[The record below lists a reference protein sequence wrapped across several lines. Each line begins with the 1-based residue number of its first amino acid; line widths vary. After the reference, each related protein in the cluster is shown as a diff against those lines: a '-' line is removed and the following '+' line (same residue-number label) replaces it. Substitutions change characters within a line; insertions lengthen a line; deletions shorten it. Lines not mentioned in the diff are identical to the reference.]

1 MTQPPSAE
9 TESVDPAD
17 ARRSSSLLA
26 EPGVLQR
33 IICALFAWA
42 VTILPVALSRVGSW
56 PSRMVAIAAIAAGVM
71 GPLLVP
77 SRRRVGR
84 HVGISAFVGAAALVW
99 ALSPAA
105 VDVSRVDLV
114 LAVTGSVSWMVFAFS
129 WGEPWRFRP
138 EAQTDELNASLRAR
152 AELPPFAVPIAGLG
166 VLIAAGLL
174 FLGFRVRD
182 TSRALLAQV
191 VAIGLGVAMVT
202 VAASLATG
210 RGKPRAAHP
219 DLPKSAVRALLVLA
233 AAALVGAAILVLRR
247 G

>member
-1 MTQPPSAE
+1 MTEPHGTSAAE
-9 TESVDPAD
+9 ESPGAKR
-17 ARRSSSLLA
+17 APTLLA

-56 PSRMVAIAAIAAGVM
+56 PSRLVAVVAIAAGII

-77 SRRRVGR
+77 TRRRVGR
-84 HVGISAFVGAAALVW
+84 HVGISAFVGGAALVW

-114 LAVTGSVSWMVFAFS
+114 LAITGSVSWMVFAFS
-129 WGEPWRFRP
+129 WGEPWKFRADSQP
-138 EAQTDELNASLRAR
+138 DELGATLRAR
-152 AELPPFAVPIAGLG
+152 AELPPFAVPIASLG
-166 VLIAAGLL
+166 VLTAAGLL
-174 FLGFRVRD
+174 VLGFRVRD

-210 RGKPRAAHP
+210 RGKQRAAQS
-219 DLPKSAVRALLVLA
+219 DLPKPAVRALLVLA
-233 AAALVGAAILVLRR
+233 AAALIGAAILVLRR